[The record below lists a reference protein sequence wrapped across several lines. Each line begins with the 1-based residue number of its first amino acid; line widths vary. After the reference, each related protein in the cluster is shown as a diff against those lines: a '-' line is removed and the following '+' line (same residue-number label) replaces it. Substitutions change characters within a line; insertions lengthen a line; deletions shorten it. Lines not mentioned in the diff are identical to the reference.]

1 MVIKEQKT
9 IKFKR
14 RFYLLCLVLLIVI
27 LGLYNFFK
35 VKNYTVF
42 YYVDEVKVEESYNKN
57 QKSYLYKFNYD
68 NQDFVWA
75 FKKDYNWQKRM
86 VKQINVLQNE
96 EETCLLIQ
104 SNQLKFYPLCQ
115 KNGEQISYLLASDRM
130 KQNFNVEKIAF
141 NEEENKVNDITV
153 YNYFYHHFY
162 IWNYRGFD
170 YLSEDKEKKIE
181 LFDEDIYDP
190 KLIVQTDNYIL
201 IPDYS
206 SDYYFSKVFLI
217 NDTNEKVITWDL
229 KKQIYFDSKIL
240 GIIDDEI
247 YLLDNHENIEWKV
260 NLKKRKVEK
269 IGTKNKDGLFL
280 ENDWLKLSL
289 NKIAQKNQFE
299 GLNAINFI
307 SENGLK
313 AKIYDKTIILKNEDV
328 KIIGFK
334 NDKVYYLIKDIL
346 YEYNLNFGE
355 IKLLSKFEWNF
366 NNQNMIYIF

>member
-104 SNQLKFYPLCQ
+104 SNQLIFYPLCQ

-206 SDYYFSKVFLI
+206 FDYYFSKVFLI
-217 NDTNEKVITWDL
+217 NDTNGKVITWDL

-240 GIIDDEI
+240 GIIDEEI
-247 YLLDNHENIEWKV
+247 YLLDNHENIEWKF
-260 NLKKRKVEK
+260 NLKKRIVEK
-269 IGTKNKDGLFL
+269 IGTKNKDGLFF

>member
-206 SDYYFSKVFLI
+206 FDYYFSKVFLI

>member
-313 AKIYDKTIILKNEDV
+313 AKINDKTIILKNEDV